1 MLLLYVVVACVGV
14 LLVLNADSVASN
26 AGRSAGVD
34 AQRIW
39 LQGMLMTGVSIPL
52 MFIFALGLLAPRR
65 RWGWGYGFVPIAI
78 GLTSPCCMPASIP
91 LLIFWLKP
99 EVKHW
104 FNMS

>member
-14 LLVLNADSVASN
+14 FFMLNADLLASQ
-26 AGRSAGVD
+26 SDEVD
-34 AQRIW
+34 ARAIW
-39 LQGMLMTGVSIPL
+39 LQATLMTGISIPL
-52 MFIFALGLLAPRR
+52 MFIFALGLLTPRR
-65 RWGWGYGFVPIAI
+65 RWGWVYGFVPIAI

-99 EVKHW
+99 EVKQW